1 MKAANM
7 LMHGRS
13 CMQLAMAYG
22 EIRLDNVSDK
32 EMPFFK
38 ADREKHPGV
47 FRLAPQGVGLDDPGS
62 KAHPF

>member
-1 MKAANM
+1 
-7 LMHGRS
+7 
-13 CMQLAMAYG
+13 MQLAMAYG